1 MKLRVLLGAAMLLM
15 TLVFVVEALPSGK
28 LQMTQD
34 SIQTLNQMGLLSE
47 ATYQE
52 LRAALAQGYDKS
64 RAAILQRMADDLSQR
79 SLGGYRLDLGVESGY
94 ADILMSV
101 AEVEQLRH
109 LMDRLNATE
118 GPSEDDLQQ
127 LQSFFEQ
134 LTARQNSH
142 VNDLE
147 ERLYHLLNQLNSAGL
162 LTERV
167 YRQLHSQIDSEEIAS
182 ELALH
187 QQAASWMSLD
197 EQLSAEILAPELE
210 NFNAAEILSEENH
223 TKLTEALRQEEIAH
237 PIQFLNYYNR
247 ALLIDLRSY
256 SKQPEDYLL
265 AIYNAVAEMLLENDV
280 VDTPIDNFEV
290 QLEVNEESRVILEAY
305 RRLAESSEHGDRYR
319 LLANDDSL
327 YYDAILSA
335 KVNDRT
341 YYQRNFYGGNPEGPN
356 DSYRVTPED
365 ITKLFNKV
373 LYDQASPYRVYS
385 VSNFG
390 PTFGDST
397 ELANQLGFIALTK
410 AQADIYFDH
419 GFEANHSPLQFTS
432 DRIDEILDLFEQI
445 DLLDHLSP
453 DQIEASRK
461 LIAESYITQ
470 RYELFSAF
478 KDVILLFEWESG
490 NVDTPYQSLTENFA
504 AISRGQFSP
513 TEISNEFDWESQTAA
528 QTFILNGTQYHTP
541 LEFNGDWLDPNFFS
555 FIQSVADQE
564 ISTGQFYAVDVGYD
578 TPGYL
583 FLTPVQ
589 LEVLR
594 SENLIQLTTSN
605 R

>member
-34 SIQTLNQMGLLSE
+34 SIQTLNQMGLLNE

-101 AEVEQLRH
+101 DEVEQLRH

-147 ERLYHLLNQLNSAGL
+147 ERLYHLLNQLNTADL

-265 AIYNAVAEMLLENDV
+265 AIHNAVAEMLLKNDV

-319 LLANDDSL
+319 PLANDDSL

-341 YYQRNFYGGNPEGPN
+341 YYQRNSYGGNPEGPN

-397 ELANQLGFIALTK
+397 ELALKG
-410 AQADIYFDH
+410 
-419 GFEANHSPLQFTS
+419 
-432 DRIDEILDLFEQI
+432 
-445 DLLDHLSP
+445 
-453 DQIEASRK
+453 
-461 LIAESYITQ
+461 
-470 RYELFSAF
+470 
-478 KDVILLFEWESG
+478 
-490 NVDTPYQSLTENFA
+490 
-504 AISRGQFSP
+504 
-513 TEISNEFDWESQTAA
+513 
-528 QTFILNGTQYHTP
+528 
-541 LEFNGDWLDPNFFS
+541 
-555 FIQSVADQE
+555 
-564 ISTGQFYAVDVGYD
+564 
-578 TPGYL
+578 
-583 FLTPVQ
+583 
-589 LEVLR
+589 
-594 SENLIQLTTSN
+594 
-605 R
+605 

>member
-1 MKLRVLLGAAMLLM
+1 MKLRVLLGTAMLLM

-79 SLGGYRLDLGVESGY
+79 SLGGYSLDLGVESGY

-101 AEVEQLRH
+101 DEVEQLRH

-134 LTARQNSH
+134 LIARQDSD

-147 ERLYHLLNQLNSAGL
+147 ERLYHLLNQLNTADL

-197 EQLSAEILAPELE
+197 EKLSAEILAPELE

-223 TKLTEALRQEEIAH
+223 TKLTEALRREEIAH

-265 AIYNAVAEMLLENDV
+265 AINNAVAEMLLENDV
-280 VDTPIDNFEV
+280 VDMPIDNFEV
-290 QLEVNEESRVILEAY
+290 QLEVNEESRAILESY
-305 RRLAESSEHGDRYR
+305 RKLAESSEHGDRYR
-319 LLANDDSL
+319 TLADDYSL

-335 KVNDRT
+335 DVNGRV

-365 ITKLFNKV
+365 ITKLF
-373 LYDQASPYRVYS
+373 
-385 VSNFG
+385 G
-390 PTFGDST
+390 
-397 ELANQLGFIALTK
+397 
-410 AQADIYFDH
+410 
-419 GFEANHSPLQFTS
+419 
-432 DRIDEILDLFEQI
+432 
-445 DLLDHLSP
+445 
-453 DQIEASRK
+453 
-461 LIAESYITQ
+461 
-470 RYELFSAF
+470 
-478 KDVILLFEWESG
+478 
-490 NVDTPYQSLTENFA
+490 
-504 AISRGQFSP
+504 
-513 TEISNEFDWESQTAA
+513 
-528 QTFILNGTQYHTP
+528 
-541 LEFNGDWLDPNFFS
+541 
-555 FIQSVADQE
+555 
-564 ISTGQFYAVDVGYD
+564 
-578 TPGYL
+578 
-583 FLTPVQ
+583 
-589 LEVLR
+589 
-594 SENLIQLTTSN
+594 
-605 R
+605 